1 MCESFAPFKEALQ
14 GIIGVGTPLLSNRWF
29 SGNLKAVST
38 KAEIMEKEFSSKFP
52 CYYGSF

>member
-1 MCESFAPFKEALQ
+1 MCESFAPFKQALQ
-14 GIIGVGTPLLSNRWF
+14 GIRGTPLLSNRWF
-29 SGNLKAVST
+29 AGNLKAVST